1 MKNKEYIM
9 VGAPI
14 ITRELFRKV
23 LIPLNNYSFKPS
35 GGFWS
40 SAYIDN
46 IGISDWFSYLQDAK
60 GIAAYKNLNQST
72 IFTLKDNAKI
82 LTIDTLEKVLEL
94 AQKYPSY
101 HQILGFYADIT
112 KENTIFDFGKLSQD
126 YDGIYIDYNKFI
138 NQNQTIVFDNLSVN
152 SLLLFNLDCIKEYK
166 KAHITFELYNP
177 YSIPHIKQDNIGI
190 PQIVEEESYEHKFLS
205 QKTQELYLNEMNQ
218 YTDYTFKDYNEYLN
232 IVTQN
237 IKKTINLLGLEESKK
252 INEIIKYLQN
262 KGMYTKTEQ
271 IIQNIVLNYISE
283 YLLQDENRIISL
295 PKTKVKER
303 KRYPIY

>member
-72 IFTLKDNAKI
+72 IFTLKNNAKI

-101 HQILGFYADIT
+101 HQTLGFHAEIT
-112 KENTIFDFGKLSQD
+112 KENTIFDFSKLSQD

-190 PQIVEEESYEHKFLS
+190 PQTVEEESYEHKFLS

>member
-101 HQILGFYADIT
+101 HQTLGFHAEIT
-112 KENTIFDFGKLSQD
+112 KENTIFDFSKLSQD

-190 PQIVEEESYEHKFLS
+190 PQTVEEESYEHKFLS

>member
-14 ITRELFRKV
+14 ITKEIFRKV

-40 SAYIDN
+40 SIYIDN
-46 IGISDWFSYLQDAK
+46 IGISDWFSYLQDAR
-60 GIAAYKNLNQST
+60 GIAVYKNLNQST
-72 IFTLKDNAKI
+72 IFTLKDSAKI

-94 AQKYPSY
+94 AQKYQSY
-101 HQILGFYADIT
+101 HQIQGFYSEIT
-112 KENTIFDFGKLSQD
+112 NENKIFDFGKLSQD

-152 SLLLFNLDCIKEYK
+152 SLLLFNLDCIKEYR
-166 KAHITFELYNP
+166 KAHITFDLYNP
-177 YSIPHIKQDNIGI
+177 YSIPYIKQDDIGV
-190 PQIVEEESYEHKFLS
+190 PKIVEEESYEHKFLS
-205 QKTQELYLNEMNQ
+205 QKTQELYLNVMNN
-218 YTDYTFKDYNEYLN
+218 YLNYTFKDYNEYLN
-232 IVTQN
+232 TVTQN
-237 IKKTINLLGLEESKK
+237 IKKVINILELEEIKK
-252 INEIIKYLQN
+252 INEITKYLQD

-295 PKTKVKER
+295 PKTKTIER
-303 KRYPIY
+303 KKYPIY